1 MRGLTDGSGAE
12 TEKIS
17 AASQKTM
24 SSVFSSMVCHNS
36 HAGKETETNLT
47 LRKDLQQILFHLV
60 TTDHHD
66 MQLQTEKCVWSVTY
80 WNKNSR
86 TKLTFRTN
94 EEQIL
99 FHLVSVKSIQAT
111 FLRVFDH

>member
-1 MRGLTDGSGAE
+1 MAQELKPKRFQLPPKRQCPLYFQAW
-12 TEKIS
+12 
-17 AASQKTM
+17 
-24 SSVFSSMVCHNS
+24 SVSRSES
-36 HAGKETETNLT
+36 HAAKETETNLT

-99 FHLVSVKSIQAT
+99 FHLVLVKSIQAT